1 MLKIERVTQITI
13 EILQAMVRL
22 VPQLTSINP
31 PPTPDELES
40 MLKSDCS
47 MLFVARDEKYG
58 EAETGGRIIGM
69 ATLVL
74 YRVPTGL
81 RAYIEDVV
89 VESRARGHGI
99 GESLTYACMEQARKA
114 GAPAIGLTSNPGRL
128 AANHLYQ
135 KMGFE
140 LRQTNVYR
148 YMFKKGRREGADT

>member
-89 VESRARGHGI
+89 VESGTRTWDRGISDLCLHG
-99 GESLTYACMEQARKA
+99 T
-114 GAPAIGLTSNPGRL
+114 GA
-128 AANHLYQ
+128 Q
-135 KMGFE
+135 
-140 LRQTNVYR
+140 
-148 YMFKKGRREGADT
+148 GRRAGDWVDIQPWAAGCEPFVSEDGI